1 MAATKPISNEQP
13 FSIAPFLRNTASMI
27 TGALMRLGLQAVY
40 FVVITRS
47 LGADQFGA
55 FSGVLALIAVLSP
68 FASLGMGNL
77 IIKNVA
83 EDKHSFQKS
92 WGNALFAT
100 CILSSVFLALVLLC
114 ARLLLPKDISLL
126 MIAFIG
132 LSDMLLLS
140 VVNLASQA
148 FQAFE
153 QLQKTARVLVV
164 WIGARTAAGA
174 ILVVFNHHPTAMLWS
189 LSYFLG
195 TAASAIYSFFWV
207 CRDLG
212 WPTLDLSALWRKLR
226 EGLYFSVSLSSQS
239 VYNNIDKTMLARMST
254 LDGTGI
260 YTTAYRLIDLVF
272 QPISA
277 LLAATYSRFFHHGA
291 AGLNAS
297 TRFARRVMPYSIGYA
312 ILSAILLAALAPV
325 IPHALGESYAR
336 AVGAVW
342 WLSPII
348 VLRSVHYFLADSLT
362 GAGFQ
367 GVRTFVQLLV
377 AAQNVLLNF
386 WLIPAFGWRGAAFA
400 SLASDGMLMLG
411 LAFAISILSRKQPA
425 SITYFERE
433 AVS

>member
-1 MAATKPISNEQP
+1 MTAPESNSSEQA

-27 TGALMRLGLQAVY
+27 TGALLRLGLQAVY

-47 LGADQFGA
+47 LGANQFGA

-77 IIKNVA
+77 IIKHVA
-83 EDKHSFQKS
+83 ESRNSFQKS

-100 CILSSVFLALVLLC
+100 CVLSSLFLALILFS
-114 ARLLLPKDISLL
+114 ARLLLPPGISLL
-126 MIAFIG
+126 MIVFIG
-132 LSDMLLLS
+132 LSDMLLLN
-140 VVNLASQA
+140 VVSLAGQA

-174 ILVVFNHHPTAMLWS
+174 LLVIFNRHPTAMLWS

-195 TAASAIYSFFWV
+195 TAASAIYAFVWV

-212 WPTLDLSALWRKLR
+212 WPTLDLPALWRKAR

-239 VYNNIDKTMLARMST
+239 IYNNIDKTMLARLST

-291 AGLNAS
+291 DGLNSS
-297 TRFARRVMPYSIGYA
+297 TRFARRLLPYSIGYA
-312 ILSAILLAALAPV
+312 AVSAALLAAVAPV
-325 IPHALGESYAR
+325 IPHLLGESYAR
-336 AVGAVW
+336 AVEAVW

-367 GVRTFVQLLV
+367 GVRTFVQMMV

-386 WLIPAFGWRGAAFA
+386 WLIPIFGWRGAAFA
-400 SLASDGMLMLG
+400 SLASDGILMFG
-411 LAFAISILSRKQPA
+411 LALAIFILSRKRDTA
-425 SITYFERE
+425 ISYVEE